1 MNKKNE
7 KVKEVYDKLVNGV
20 EGFRNTDEYIKFLKF
35 AKNFHNYS
43 FSNKVLIF
51 SQFEDATQVMG
62 YKKWQSVGR
71 YVKPESKGIQIFCPM
86 MLKRKVKVKDEN
98 ENETEEEQ
106 SYLRFRPGY
115 VYDISQTEG
124 QEVPKL
130 PSVLDSNTKENLLEK
145 LITFSPLPVNY
156 KKLSKNHYGYYD
168 VKNKYIV
175 LNETMSIDDKVSTL
189 LHELTHALYD
199 DFNYQENKNL
209 SEVFVESVSF
219 IVADYFDLDTSLC
232 SFKYVNDY
240 ANNDAKVVIDLGTKI
255 QETAKNFIEKLEF
268 EFSKKLE
275 VAV

>member
-7 KVKEVYDKLVNGV
+7 KVKEVYDKLVKGV

-86 MLKRKVKVKDEN
+86 ILKRKVKVKDEN
-98 ENETEEEQ
+98 ENEIEEEQ
-106 SYLRFRPGY
+106 NYLRFRPGY

-130 PSVLDSNTKENLLEK
+130 PSVLDSNTKEDLLEK
-145 LITFSPLPVNY
+145 LINFSPLPVNY
-156 KKLSKNHYGYYD
+156 TKLSQNHYGYYD

-199 DFNYQENKNL
+199 DFNYQENRNL

-255 QETAKNFIEKLEF
+255 QETAKTFIEKLEF